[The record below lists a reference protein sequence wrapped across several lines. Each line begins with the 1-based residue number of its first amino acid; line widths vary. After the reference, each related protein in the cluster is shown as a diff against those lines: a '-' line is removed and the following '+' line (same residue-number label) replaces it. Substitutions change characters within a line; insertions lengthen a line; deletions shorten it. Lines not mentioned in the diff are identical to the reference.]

1 VFREVPAL
9 PDPPVAA
16 VPKGKPAG
24 TLGERGL
31 LSSVCHDLKAPLA
44 SMTMGVAFLR
54 RVLPRNDDP
63 ASRVVDALQR
73 SAHRMTRTVASFSDL
88 AKLQMGDL
96 VLDVRPVPLGELMQ
110 SAFDGFLP
118 EARSDHTRL
127 TLEIDP
133 ATSAVRL
140 SCDPPRLT
148 QILWHLFAGVSHV
161 VPAESEIALR
171 AHQDKDSA
179 SGAVHFAVEGT
190 CPREGPALTCEL
202 PMPEL
207 TIARGLIVLH
217 GGVLETDCQAHS
229 IRLSFSLPNP
239 QASAPATRGEASD
252 GN

>member
-1 VFREVPAL
+1 
-9 PDPPVAA
+9 
-16 VPKGKPAG
+16 
-24 TLGERGL
+24 
-31 LSSVCHDLKAPLA
+31 
-44 SMTMGVAFLR
+44 
-54 RVLPRNDDP
+54 
-63 ASRVVDALQR
+63 
-73 SAHRMTRTVASFSDL
+73 MTRTVASFSDL

-118 EARSDHTRL
+118 EARSDNTRL

-133 ATSAVRL
+133 ATSAARL
-140 SCDPPRLT
+140 ACDPPRVT

-171 AHQDKDSA
+171 ARQDGA

-190 CPREGPALTCEL
+190 CAREGPALACDL

-229 IRLSFSLPNP
+229 IRLSFSIPNP
-239 QASAPATRGEASD
+239 QASAPATRGEAVD